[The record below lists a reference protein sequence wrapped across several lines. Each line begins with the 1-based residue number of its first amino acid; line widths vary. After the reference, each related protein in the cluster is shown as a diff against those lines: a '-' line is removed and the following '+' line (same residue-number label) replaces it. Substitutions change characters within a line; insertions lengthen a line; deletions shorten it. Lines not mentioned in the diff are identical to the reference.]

1 MSLIGSS
8 SNESQVETELPDCVI
23 ERLHYQSKF
32 HDRKRAFQNGSP
44 EVSVDID
51 YSGDELTPDQ
61 VRLTENYLAFILY
74 DEVPTKYFSM
84 AER

>member
-8 SNESQVETELPDCVI
+8 DGTAEIETELGDCVV

-32 HDRKRAFQNGSP
+32 HDRKRAFQNGAP
-44 EVSVDID
+44 EVDVDIE
-51 YSGDELTPDQ
+51 YSGDELDNSE
-61 VRLTENYLAFILY
+61 VELTENYLAFILY
-74 DEVPTKYFSM
+74 DTVPTKYFSM